1 MHWHAIATLEQ
12 VTKDMIMATQA
23 PRYDATCNLVASCFA
38 LQHYT
43 CRPIVENVVCTR
55 KDVGKMVS
63 GSGHLISIPWCH
75 WMPKIE
81 SPGVLEDARK
91 IQLNGNPASG
101 VRDAGTCQLMGTL
114 LTFQVSSLNSLIDLI
129 NRHISEL

>member
-1 MHWHAIATLEQ
+1 
-12 VTKDMIMATQA
+12 
-23 PRYDATCNLVASCFA
+23 
-38 LQHYT
+38 
-43 CRPIVENVVCTR
+43 
-55 KDVGKMVS
+55 MVS
-63 GSGHLISIPWCH
+63 GSGHLISMPWCH

-91 IQLNGNPASG
+91 IQLNGNLAAG
-101 VRDAGTCQLMGTL
+101 VRDAGTCQLTGTL